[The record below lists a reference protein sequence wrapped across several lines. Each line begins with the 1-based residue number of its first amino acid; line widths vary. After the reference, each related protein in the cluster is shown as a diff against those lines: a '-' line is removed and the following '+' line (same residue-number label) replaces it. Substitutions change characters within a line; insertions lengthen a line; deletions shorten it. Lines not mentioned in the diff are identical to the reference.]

1 MKLLPFRSQYKF
13 RFSLRRL
20 MAVVAIYAILLAM
33 FVPTVRLRVDWEKPR
48 LDDLVFTGS
57 LMVAE
62 AGLVYY
68 AVLTAV
74 IAGGVLNSPK
84 RVGNVSTPLFTV
96 RSSRPSLASHCSKRS
111 TRVLVADHR

>member
-1 MKLLPFRSQYKF
+1 MKLLPFESQYKF

-68 AVLTAV
+68 AVLAAV

-84 RVGNVSTPLFTV
+84 RVGNVSTLLIYGPVLATIACIALLQTLDACI
-96 RSSRPSLASHCSKRS
+96 SR
-111 TRVLVADHR
+111 